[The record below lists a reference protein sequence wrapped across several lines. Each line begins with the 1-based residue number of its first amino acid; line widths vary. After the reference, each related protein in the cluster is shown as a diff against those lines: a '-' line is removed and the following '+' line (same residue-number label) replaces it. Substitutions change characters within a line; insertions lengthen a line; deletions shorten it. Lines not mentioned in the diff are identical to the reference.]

1 MAKKAKGKDTP
12 MTRWLKSLRA
22 AHGLDQA
29 DLASDIGVSRS
40 AVAMWETGTSV
51 PEDMVSEIVKKF
63 PDGPKPPDGPS
74 KEKPFE
80 VSVPGFTASFPKITL
95 RYAGLV
101 PTSDEWGDPLAS
113 DIPWEVE
120 AKFDSPFRFVCK
132 VTGESCYPALQQ
144 GDVTIWHQDLA
155 PPPGRIVL
163 AQRKQDHGC
172 TVKELAQSADGKNH
186 LVPVNPNASAPPDGD
201 GWGVIARLVG
211 VVFDDEDGTEVSI
224 YRPKGITAKF
234 LLKLRQT

>member
-1 MAKKAKGKDTP
+1 

-22 AHGLDQA
+22 AHGLDQI
-29 DLASDIGVSRS
+29 DLAGEIGVSRS
-40 AVAMWETGTSV
+40 AVGMWETGTTV
-51 PEDMVSEIVKKF
+51 PDEMVSLIVSKF
-63 PDGPKPPDGPS
+63 PDGPRPPDGPN

-80 VSVPGFTASFPKITL
+80 VSNPGFTASFPKITL

-101 PTSDEWGDPLAS
+101 PTSDEWGDPLSS

-144 GDVTIWHQDLA
+144 GDVTIWHQDMA
-155 PPPGRIVL
+155 PQPGKIVL
-163 AQRKQDHGC
+163 AQRRGDHGC
-172 TVKELAQSADGKNH
+172 TVKELGQNKDGTNC
-186 LVPVNPNASAPPDGD
+186 LLPINPNASAPPDGE

-211 VVFDDEDGTEVSI
+211 VIYEDEDGTEISV
-224 YRPKGITAKF
+224 YRPNGITPKA
-234 LLKLRQT
+234 LKKMRGE